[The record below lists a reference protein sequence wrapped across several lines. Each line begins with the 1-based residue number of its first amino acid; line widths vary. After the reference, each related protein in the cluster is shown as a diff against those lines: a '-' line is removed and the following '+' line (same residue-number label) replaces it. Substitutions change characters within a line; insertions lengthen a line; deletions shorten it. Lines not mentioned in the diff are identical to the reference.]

1 MVTPV
6 VTAGPYRG
14 DAAVQAPRGT
24 IIVSPKTGW
33 VEDGA
38 YAAPAG
44 SGTSST
50 LRMPPPW
57 AIAAGMRHACLNIG
71 ITELVDVSP
80 LGVVTPRDANLDA
93 ILAPAYAWNATCP
106 PGQQVTVDVRFQV
119 GERAPDYWKTQ
130 CGTVQLSDGSFGKNA
145 AVPRWHVP
153 AYLPLFENAWAV
165 IGPMMDARA
174 IIGSVNNPMAAPFYP
189 EVFLLFGNSVVED
202 RPAPEPDIT
211 NEMNLVAAG
220 WTPALQ
226 RGFMRA
232 AVNIPAK
239 YTSRVVVYLA
249 INPTIFPTES
259 SWDQAFMWE
268 IVDAHIASLPPWRA
282 GVENYSARMSYM
294 TGTGNY
300 QTMYA
305 GICARP
311 CWRSIQLARAHRVAD
326 TQNGD
331 TYTGWPEVAMWWA
344 NLGGHAVE
352 TPGPTVTG
360 GAANGWP
367 TSFQNRV
374 TDMTAS
380 DTVLTAKAN
389 VRRDRA

>member
-1 MVTPV
+1 MVTRSSPRDR
-6 VTAGPYRG
+6 TAATPRYK
-14 DAAVQAPRGT
+14 APRGT

-38 YAAPAG
+38 YAAARRVRHVVHAADAAPMGDRRRDAPRVPEHRHHRTGGRVPARCG
-44 SGTSST
+44 
-50 LRMPPPW
+50 
-57 AIAAGMRHACLNIG
+57 H
-71 ITELVDVSP
+71 
-80 LGVVTPRDANLDA
+80 PRDANLDA

-119 GERAPDYWKTQ
+119 GERAPTTGKPSAAP
-130 CGTVQLSDGSFGKNA
+130 CSSSDGSFGKNA

-259 SWDQAFMWE
+259 SWDQG
-268 IVDAHIASLPPWRA
+268 VHVGDRGRAHRIPPS
-282 GVENYSARMSYM
+282 VARWGGELLGPDELRM

-311 CWRSIQLARAHRVAD
+311 AGARSNSPEPTA
-326 TQNGD
+326 
-331 TYTGWPEVAMWWA
+331 WPTRRTATPTPA
-344 NLGGHAVE
+344 GPKSPCGGPTSAG
-352 TPGPTVTG
+352 TPSKPWPTVTG